1 VVAAALA
8 AARAAPPGSRTDGAV
23 TAARARR
30 VLAAFLATFLAARTI
45 VYLIMSR
52 RIPNVTFHAGGT
64 HVHHLDYGIF
74 LLALVGAAL
83 VFRPESERVRRAA
96 APIYG
101 IGLALTFDEFG
112 MWLHLGG
119 GYWQRA
125 SFDAVVA
132 IAATLGLAA
141 ATPAVGTFRRLQWAV
156 AFALAL
162 GLGVFGWLVVDT
174 ARFAEHRWL
183 PSLQALDLH
192 APP

>member
-1 VVAAALA
+1 MG
-8 AARAAPPGSRTDGAV
+8 APVSTSGV
-23 TAARARR
+23 ARR
-30 VLAAFLATFLAARTI
+30 VLASFLATFITARTL

-52 RIPNVTFHAGGT
+52 RIPNVTFHARGT

-83 VFRPESERVRRAA
+83 LFRPGDDRLRRAA
-96 APIYG
+96 TMVYG
-101 IGLALTFDEFG
+101 VGLALTFDEFG

-141 ATPAVGTFRRLQWAV
+141 AAPSLPAFRRVHWAV
-156 AFALAL
+156 AVALAL
-162 GLGVFGWLVVDT
+162 GLATFGYGLVDA
-174 ARFAEHRWL
+174 ARFAENRWL
-183 PSLQALDLH
+183 PSLQALDLD

>member
-1 VVAAALA
+1 MGNATTS
-8 AARAAPPGSRTDGAV
+8 GT
-23 TAARARR
+23 ARR
-30 VLAAFLATFLAARTI
+30 VLAAFLATFLAARTL

-52 RIPNVTFHAGGT
+52 RIPNVTFRTGGT

-83 VFRPESERVRRAA
+83 LFSPGNDRVRRGATIA
-96 APIYG
+96 YG
-101 IGLALTFDEFG
+101 VGLALTFDEFG

-141 ATPAVGTFRRLQWAV
+141 AAPRVGAFRRTHWAV
-156 AFALAL
+156 AVAL
-162 GLGVFGWLVVDT
+162 GLGLVGFGYLLVDF
-174 ARFAEHRWL
+174 ARSAENRWL
-183 PSLQALDLH
+183 PSLQALDLD

>member
-1 VVAAALA
+1 MERTRATSTT
-8 AARAAPPGSRTDGAV
+8 ARQ
-23 TAARARR
+23 
-30 VLAAFLATFLAARTI
+30 VLVAFLATFLAARTL

-52 RIPNVTFHAGGT
+52 RLPNVTFHARGT

-83 VFRPESERVRRAA
+83 LFWPGSDRLRRGATIA
-96 APIYG
+96 YG

-141 ATPAVGTFRRLQWAV
+141 TAPSIGAFRRTHWTVV
-156 AFALAL
+156 AALAL
-162 GLGVFGWLVVDT
+162 ALVVFGYVLVDS
-174 ARFAEHRWL
+174 ARFAENRWL
-183 PSLQALDLH
+183 PSLQALDLD

>member
-1 VVAAALA
+1 MTAGPLSAAAA
-8 AARAAPPGSRTDGAV
+8 
-23 TAARARR
+23 ARR
-30 VLAAFLATFLAARTI
+30 VLATFLATFIAARTL

-52 RIPNVTFHAGGT
+52 RIPNVTFHARGT

-74 LLALVGAAL
+74 LLAFVGAAL
-83 VFRPESERVRRAA
+83 LFRPGDERLRRAVTFV
-96 APIYG
+96 YG

-141 ATPAVGTFRRLQWAV
+141 AAPAAGALRRVHRAV
-156 AFALAL
+156 ALAL
-162 GLGVFGWLVVDT
+162 ALALAGFGWVLVDS
-174 ARFAEHRWL
+174 ARFAESRWL
-183 PSLQALDLH
+183 PSLQALDVD